1 MISGKQLEFSE
12 RENVPDEETQEFID
26 NEIAHAPTAP
36 QELLERL
43 QENND
48 SSPADSGG
56 DIDADWEDVND
67 SGAEAVFGHSPT
79 PDQSDVEENAHA
91 MGIDYE
97 DNEPLDLLE
106 KIEKRDRDR
115 YELNENSKS
124 GRDTI

>member
-48 SSPADSGG
+48 ASPADSGG

>member
-1 MISGKQLEFSE
+1 MINGKGLEFYQGE
-12 RENVPDEETQEFID
+12 DVPDEETQEFID
-26 NEIAHAPTAP
+26 DEIASAPTAP

-43 QENND
+43 QENHAA
-48 SSPADSGG
+48 SPADSGG
-56 DIDADWEDVND
+56 DIDAVWEDVND
-67 SGAEAVFGHSPT
+67 SGAETVFGHNPT

-97 DNEPLDLLE
+97 DNEPLDILE

-124 GRDTI
+124 NRDMI